1 LAHAL
6 SRSMGSSVSCLKNGV
21 APGENKDNEMNWFRR
36 DSSEK
41 VNYKARLEHK
51 QMMAQSN
58 PEPVYDLID
67 CGLKTVPASAFSH
80 CRIQRKE
87 VLLLQDNELTS
98 LGSASLSDL
107 KDIKVLDLHNNGLE
121 KLPDDIK
128 HLEKL
133 EVLYLQNNKLKQ
145 LPSSIGALRN
155 LKTLNL
161 SHNRLKDLPAAVSG
175 CVSLRTLDLR
185 NNPKLKQIPKEIA
198 HIRCLETL
206 LLDEEN
212 ITFPDV
218 QTAKQ
223 GTEAIMRVLCKGI
236 L

>member
-1 LAHAL
+1 
-6 SRSMGSSVSCLKNGV
+6 M
-21 APGENKDNEMNWFRR
+21 
-36 DSSEK
+36 
-41 VNYKARLEHK
+41 
-51 QMMAQSN
+51 
-58 PEPVYDLID
+58 
-67 CGLKTVPASAFSH
+67 
-80 CRIQRKE
+80 
-87 VLLLQDNELTS
+87 
-98 LGSASLSDL
+98 
-107 KDIKVLDLHNNGLE
+107 
-121 KLPDDIK
+121 
-128 HLEKL
+128 
-133 EVLYLQNNKLKQ
+133 
-145 LPSSIGALRN
+145 
-155 LKTLNL
+155 
-161 SHNRLKDLPAAVSG
+161 SHNRLKDLPAGVLG